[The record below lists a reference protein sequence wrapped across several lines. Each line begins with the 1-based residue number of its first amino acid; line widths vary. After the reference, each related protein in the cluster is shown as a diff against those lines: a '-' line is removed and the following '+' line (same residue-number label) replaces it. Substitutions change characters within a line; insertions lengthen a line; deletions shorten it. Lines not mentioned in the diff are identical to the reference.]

1 MGLFSIFWVRGWRR
15 PFGRLAG
22 PEFTAARPGRPRRGS
37 HRSGHIVIARS
48 PCDEAIQFLL
58 FRGTKDC
65 LAGARNDVVG
75 SRCLKLESARVVGW
89 IASSQGLLAMTGGE
103 LCFIHCIPR
112 KPIRARASSS
122 RYATPPSTT
131 ALNTRRISAW
141 VSFTLGE
148 RHGLCKERP
157 GRWCQ
162 MGRTSAHHPISP
174 ARQHRTTCPSGRVS
188 SEGPGA

>member
-48 PCDEAIQFLL
+48 PCDEAIQFFL

-65 LAGARNDVVG
+65 LADARNDVVG
-75 SRCLKLESARVVGW
+75 SRCLKPESARDVDS
-89 IASSQGLLAMTGGE
+89 SSQGLLVMTGGE

-112 KPIRARASSS
+112 KPNRARASSS
-122 RYATPPSTT
+122 RNYATPPSTT
-131 ALNTRRISAW
+131 ALNTLRISAW
-141 VSFTLGE
+141 ASFTPGKQ
-148 RHGLCKERP
+148 HGPRIANG
-157 GRWCQ
+157 GRRCQ
-162 MGRTSAHHPISP
+162 ICRTSAHHPISA
-174 ARQHRTTCPSGRVS
+174 ARQHRTACPSGRVS
-188 SEGPGA
+188 SEGPGSR